1 MGIKVIEQGTTHDG
15 TKGIVCF
22 ESDVA
27 GPNFSSAISEL
38 TSGSTRHEAIKV
50 AGMKG
55 LPDPRV
61 EGLNNAAYPV
71 DAEGKPVTNPLTQQ
85 VHRYR
90 IDIPVTRRLV

>member
-1 MGIKVIEQGTTHDG
+1 MGIKVVEEGTTHDG
-15 TKGIVCF
+15 TKGVVCF
-22 ESDVA
+22 ESDVD

-38 TSGSTRHEAIKV
+38 TNGATRNEAIKV
-50 AGMKG
+50 AASKG

-61 EGLNNAAYPV
+61 EGLNNSAYPV
-71 DAEGKPVTNPLTQQ
+71 DAEGKAVTNPMAQK